1 MRKFPF
7 LVGVIVLAVIVAAVL
22 VVILTSGEPERNCK
36 NPETQRECDRVI
48 TEAAAVLA
56 KKRGR
61 IGGRSACIPKGTGQE
76 ELREVVLYWLEQ
88 NPSEKGSDI
97 VLVARALSNKFP
109 CQ

>member
-22 VVILTSGEPERNCK
+22 VVVLTSGEAERHCK
-36 NPETQRECDRVI
+36 NSETQRECDRLI
-48 TEAAAVLA
+48 AEAATVLA

-76 ELREVVLYWLEQ
+76 ELREVVLDWLKQ
-88 NPSEKGSDI
+88 NPAEKGSDR
-97 VLVARALSNKFP
+97 VLVARALSDKFP